1 MSDTTWPVEFLVN
14 GELQTPAII
23 KPQLTDKQI
32 QAITALITDWSN
44 GNA

>member
-1 MSDTTWPVEFLVN
+1 MNNTTWPVEFLVN

-32 QAITALITDWSN
+32 QAITALITEWSDSN
-44 GNA
+44 V